1 MTQFEFFTDEQR
13 REYERAFPYHATGS
27 AGPSGLSAENYEEF
41 RRKRKLR
48 AKWKKQEKRKKGAS
62 KKESTE
68 KEKQKFQGTE
78 EEIASMIQKL
88 NAMNIND
95 LDYAPIY
102 YKVMVMDKTGT
113 AGKCV
118 KPPFGDKTEKARTKG
133 PPNNAASAPAD
144 RPSTPATYPN
154 NIPLGKPPQNT
165 GGREFSG
172 CFGCLGDGH
181 RISDCQQIAD
191 LVSQNIIAY
200 NDETRRLTMKNG
212 SPIWHQAGESLAKA
226 AECIAGGSAPR
237 VMLGVLDTA
246 MNTRQSVQNFYQEEN
261 RRARIVEI
269 YSDTSEDSDNSDTDL
284 GDESDTPRE
293 VFLTAPERVGHNEE
307 QVYPVERSVPSTRAA
322 RKEVLDGVYPP
333 IREKGKPRI
342 GRTTGDKDQPPAA
355 DLRPKAVQL
364 PSDQNDDSK
373 KKEPVIVERPIVGP
387 RIPSSNTKVP
397 VLIPVEAR
405 KVRFDTPEDVDMPEE
420 VKEKPGKKG
429 IGKKSESKE
438 NTTTKEKENI
448 PLKSTGRQSEL
459 TVTVNQQELQSF
471 ALFTAAEP
479 RESLAR
485 MKEHRMESENL
496 QNRQMASQTNEIG
509 SAQTEKKLTE
519 PVLTVNPTTTSSFE
533 EAVSQL
539 SRVEQKGNSGSGK
552 FWSTNKSM
560 RTCASH
566 DRELFNSAEAG
577 IGHLLQFLSTIAS
590 PVMTDLGRSD
600 SSSNNNAPFEPVQ
613 YLSHHAY
620 RHPPTPAIVL
630 NGETPAQIIDGAVT
644 RQWGRYFS
652 KAPTSIRP
660 TFSAAPQSEYY
671 GAVTLPDGQIVHCS
685 SGQNTFRFFFDE
697 DTGDYWTIPCHEVI
711 WSFQAPVDPTL
722 TWQYKLFYPSNERLH
737 RAMENMMPASGTTT
751 PLDFPV
757 HATNQTPSLPRRIAS
772 LGAVLAVRPIFP
784 IPVSGTK
791 RERQE
796 SSGNRTVDALITD
809 LLGPHTLPT
818 PPLTDSSSTSDHAF
832 PSELEHDI
840 NQRAEFGLQLWDE
853 NGKVLGAPSNNSLF
867 VRRHGSAPA
876 SSESTDDKTPAKA
889 LQPPFET
896 CSFCLAAHH
905 GPGVGCPLWGAAPP
919 SGFRTMATD
928 VVDASAAPPGM
939 TYYLDDIVF
948 AGQLMNNSAGGDR
961 EVEAMKQALDRLLTP
976 TLDELLA
983 LPITETSM
991 FQDIAAAAIDICQAF
1006 ERFKPVIEQRQREKK
1021 IFEEMK
1027 RSVEDPQMVLPDDSD
1042 DESSHDSMPDL
1053 IDFRTIDARGR
1064 GFVNDSGRDLRDAPP
1079 PVSLDHFPTAPH
1091 SHADRVESPT
1101 FDYQRGPVVPRD
1113 LWSSSSPA
1121 SSDSSWGEELP
1132 VPAETL
1138 GASFANLSNSAISEW
1153 SVSSS
1158 EFRIDPCTII
1168 DTAIARVISQ
1178 APSRVLSPDSATVA
1192 SNESI
1197 APVVPLATVDPRLI
1211 TASGG
1216 PSFPD
1221 TRPFSPTAHSRHEGL
1236 GQWAQT
1242 GAINQSEE
1250 MQWEDEA
1257 CGAPL
1262 LSVLRMLHGPLRGFL
1277 DYVSMAADSARRLE
1291 LLSALSLDLE
1301 SLPVHGPSSPD
1312 PTQSPTS
1319 LDFSL
1324 PDHETSSSAPRSPIS
1339 SPPKRGTANKAN
1351 GKRKATDDGRTVTP
1365 HKRFRKF
1372 YGDSLR
1378 RKVIEHEAYK
1388 VLDAA
1393 NAPTIAMF
1401 TGARLG
1407 IMASAQSIEQIVWQR
1422 YNITEVSHEYRII
1435 EQRYAELACPN
1446 SQTNFPSRFVWH
1458 PLLSDLETAK
1468 LHTLWSVLHQ
1478 NQCYMLAMLVM
1489 DVLTIRLRH
1498 NGDVAPFITPA
1509 LLTRQH
1515 SGAQYSDLLPFRDEP
1530 IYPDHRMESMEETDP
1545 SLFQPPLAA
1554 SPYPTFLPNY
1564 TLGIAAEPRND
1575 TMDDDSDGWFEGMEL
1590 QYPDSE
1596 APQSPSEREVDA
1608 YLEDPFSGTFADSDD
1623 EISMHGTG
1631 GREIFYVC
1639 RAGEWVE
1646 EQRGENW
1653 GHFSA
1658 NLEVAEARA
1667 A

>member
-48 AKWKKQEKRKKGAS
+48 AKRKKQEKRKKGAS

-78 EEIASMIQKL
+78 EEIASMIRKL

-95 LDYAPIY
+95 PDYAPIY

-191 LVSQNIIAY
+191 LVSQNIIVY

-212 SPIWHQAGESLAKA
+212 SPIWRQAGESLAKA
-226 AECIAGGSAPR
+226 AERIAGGSAPR
-237 VMLGVLDTA
+237 VMLGVLDAA
-246 MNTRQSVQNFYQEEN
+246 MDTRQSVQNFYQEEN

-355 DLRPKAVQL
+355 DLRPKAVHL

-373 KKEPVIVERPIVGP
+373 KKEPVIAERPIVGP
-387 RIPSSNTKVP
+387 RIPSSSTKVP

-471 ALFTAAEP
+471 ALLTAAGP
-479 RESLAR
+479 RESLTR

-496 QNRQMASQTNEIG
+496 RNRQMASQTNEIG
-509 SAQTEKKLTE
+509 SAQIEKKLTE
-519 PVLTVNPTTTSSFE
+519 PVLTVNLTTTSSFE
-533 EAVSQL
+533 EAASQL
-539 SRVEQKGNSGSGK
+539 SRVEQKRNSGSGK
-552 FWSTNKSM
+552 FWSTNESM
-560 RTCASH
+560 RICVSH

-600 SSSNNNAPFEPVQ
+600 SSNNNNAPFEPVQ

-671 GAVTLPDGQIVHCS
+671 GAVTLPDGQIVHRS

-722 TWQYKLFYPSNERLH
+722 TWQYELFYPSNERLH

-757 HATNQTPSLPRRIAS
+757 HATNQTPSLPRRVAS

-784 IPVSGTK
+784 IPVRGTK

-818 PPLTDSSSTSDHAF
+818 PPLTDSSSASDHSF
-832 PSELEHDI
+832 PSELERDI

-853 NGKVLGAPSNNSLF
+853 NGKVLG
-867 VRRHGSAPA
+867 SAPFWIPY
-876 SSESTDDKTPAKA
+876 DDDG
-889 LQPPFET
+889 L
-896 CSFCLAAHH
+896 
-905 GPGVGCPLWGAAPP
+905 
-919 SGFRTMATD
+919 
-928 VVDASAAPPGM
+928 
-939 TYYLDDIVF
+939 F

-991 FQDIAAAAIDICQAF
+991 FQDIAAAAVDIRQAF

-1027 RSVEDPQMVLPDDSD
+1027 RSIEDPQMVLPDDSD

-1053 IDFRTIDARGR
+1053 VDFRPIDARGR
-1064 GFVNDSGRDLRDAPP
+1064 GFVNDSGRDFRDAPP
-1079 PVSLDHFPTAPH
+1079 PVSPDHFPTAPH

-1101 FDYQRGPVVPRD
+1101 FDYQRGPVVTRE

-1153 SVSSS
+1153 
-1158 EFRIDPCTII
+1158 
-1168 DTAIARVISQ
+1168 VISQ
-1178 APSRVLSPDSATVA
+1178 APSRVLSPDSATAA
-1192 SNESI
+1192 SSESI
-1197 APVVPLATVDPRLI
+1197 APVVPLATVNPRLI

-1221 TRPFSPTAHSRHEGL
+1221 TRPFSPTAHSQHEGL

-1250 MQWEDEA
+1250 MRWEDEA

-1262 LSVLRMLHGPLRGFL
+1262 LSVLRTLHGPLRGFL

-1324 PDHETSSSAPRSPIS
+1324 PDHETSSSAPRSPTS
-1339 SPPKRGTANKAN
+1339 SPPKQGTANKAN
-1351 GKRKATDDGRTVTP
+1351 GKRKAADDGRTVTP
-1365 HKRFRKF
+1365 RKRF
-1372 YGDSLR
+1372 L
-1378 RKVIEHEAYK
+1378 IEHEAHK

-1407 IMASAQSIEQIVWQR
+1407 IMASAQSIEQVVWQR
-1422 YNITEVSHEYRII
+1422 YNITE
-1435 EQRYAELACPN
+1435 
-1446 SQTNFPSRFVWH
+1446 TNFPSHFVRH

-1478 NQCYMLAMLVM
+1478 NQRYMLAMLVM
-1489 DVLTIRLRH
+1489 DVLTIRLRPD
-1498 NGDVAPFITPA
+1498 GDVAPFITPA
-1509 LLTRQH
+1509 LLARQH

-1530 IYPDHRMESMEETDP
+1530 IYPDHRMESMEETDL

-1554 SPYPTFLPNY
+1554 SLYPTFLPNY
-1564 TLGIAAEPRND
+1564 TPGTAAEPGSD

-1596 APQSPSEREVDA
+1596 APQSPSEREMDA
-1608 YLEDPFSGTFADSDD
+1608 YLEDPLSDTFADSDD

-1631 GREIFYVC
+1631 GREIFYVR
-1639 RAGEWVE
+1639 RAGEWIE
-1646 EQRGENW
+1646 EQRRENW

-1658 NLEVAEARA
+1658 NLEVAETRA